1 VRWQSFFLA
10 SRETSNKA
18 WQDNTGACA
27 MYGAGTGIAVFT
39 RVVPVS
45 MVLLV
50 FAGLGLMLHSV
61 RQYNPQTITDDVKRE
76 G

>member
-1 VRWQSFFLA
+1 
-10 SRETSNKA
+10 
-18 WQDNTGACA
+18 